1 MYDSFNGAIEAA
13 ERDGVSLAE
22 IAIRAEADR
31 GLVTR
36 EEIEAQLSR
45 ALAVM
50 KRGVDQGLTGDLI
63 SVSGLVG
70 GDAAKLAKGGGP
82 MAGTLFSDVLA
93 GALAVQEVNAAMG
106 VIVAAPTA
114 GGAGVL
120 PGVLLALG
128 KREQISD
135 DGLVKGLAVAGLLG
149 SVAAVRASLSGA
161 EGGCQAETGVGAAMA
176 AAAGTEVL
184 GGSPSQ
190 AGHAAALTMQGT
202 LGLVCDPLGGLVEV
216 PCVYRNATGGAMAL
230 AGIEMAL
237 AGIVFPIPVDE
248 VIDTMGEIGRSMDV
262 RYRETAGGGL
272 AATPTGR
279 RLAKER
285 LVQIK
290 PRRSGSKAVGR
301 SESP

>member
-1 MYDSFNGAIEAA
+1 MYQSLDEAIAA
-13 ERDGVSLAE
+13 ANDTGVSLGE
-22 IAIRAEADR
+22 IALRAEVEPGLLDR
-31 GLVTR
+31 ATV
-36 EEIEAQLSR
+36 EARLAQ

-50 KRGVDQGLTGDLI
+50 RRSIEQGLTGELH

-70 GDAAKLAKGGGP
+70 GDAAKLVAGSGP
-82 MAGTLFSDVLA
+82 MAGTLFNEVLA

-106 VIVAAPTA
+106 IIVAAPTA

-128 KREQISD
+128 KRAGATDQM
-135 DGLVKGLAVAGLLG
+135 LVNALAVAGLVG
-149 SVAAVRASLSGA
+149 AVTAARASLSGA
-161 EGGCQAETGVGAAMA
+161 AGGCQAETGVGAAMA
-176 AAAGTEVL
+176 AAAGVELL
-184 GGSPSQ
+184 GGTPIQ
-190 AGHAAALTMQGT
+190 AGHAAALTLQGT

-237 AGIVFPIPVDE
+237 AGIEFPIPIDE
-248 VIDTMGEIGRSMDV
+248 VIDAMGEIGASMDV
-262 RYRETAGGGL
+262 RYKETAGGGL

-285 LVQIK
+285 LVQI
-290 PRRSGSKAVGR
+290 RR
-301 SESP
+301 

>member
-1 MYDSFNGAIEAA
+1 MYQSLNEAIAA
-13 ERDGVSLAE
+13 ANDAGVSLGE
-22 IAIRAEADR
+22 IALRAEVEPGLLDR
-31 GLVTR
+31 ATV
-36 EEIEAQLSR
+36 EARLAQ

-50 KRGVDQGLTGDLI
+50 RRSIEQGLTGELH

-70 GDAAKLAKGGGP
+70 GDAAKLVAGSGP
-82 MAGTLFSDVLA
+82 MAGTLFNEVLA

-106 VIVAAPTA
+106 IIVAAPTA

-128 KREQISD
+128 KRAGASD
-135 DGLVKGLAVAGLLG
+135 QMLVNALAVAGLVG
-149 SVAAVRASLSGA
+149 AVTAARASLSGA
-161 EGGCQAETGVGAAMA
+161 AGGCQAETGVGAAMA
-176 AAAGTEVL
+176 AAAGVELL
-184 GGSPSQ
+184 GGTPIQ
-190 AGHAAALTMQGT
+190 AGHAAALTLQGT

-237 AGIVFPIPVDE
+237 AGIEFPIPIDE
-248 VIDTMGEIGRSMDV
+248 VIDAMGEIGASMDV
-262 RYRETAGGGL
+262 RYKETAGGGL

-285 LVQIK
+285 LVQI
-290 PRRSGSKAVGR
+290 RR
-301 SESP
+301 

>member
-1 MYDSFNGAIEAA
+1 MFDSVNEAIVVA
-13 ERDGVSLAE
+13 EEEGISLGELAL
-22 IAIRAEADR
+22 RTEADR
-31 GLVTR
+31 GLATR
-36 EEIEAQLSR
+36 EEIEVQLAR

-50 KRGVDQGLTGDLI
+50 RRGVEQGLAGNLI

-70 GDAAKLAKGGGP
+70 GDAAKVRAGSGP
-82 MAGTLFSDVLA
+82 LAGTLFNEVLS

-128 KREQISD
+128 NRQSLSD
-135 DGLVKGLAVAGLLG
+135 DVMIQGLAVAGLFG
-149 SVAAVRASLSGA
+149 AVSAARASLSGA

-176 AAAGTEVL
+176 AAAGTEVM

-237 AGIVFPIPVDE
+237 AGIVFPIPIDE
-248 VIDTMGEIGRSMDV
+248 VIDTMGEIGRSMDI

-279 RLAKER
+279 RLARER
-285 LVQIK
+285 LVQLT
-290 PRRSGSKAVGR
+290 RTGGR
-301 SESP
+301 SDGQED

>member
-1 MYDSFNGAIEAA
+1 MYDSLDDAIAA
-13 ERDGVSLAE
+13 ANNDRVSLGE
-22 IAIRAEADR
+22 IALRAEVEPGLLDR
-31 GLVTR
+31 PTV
-36 EEIEAQLSR
+36 EARLGQ

-50 KRGVDQGLTGDLI
+50 RRSVEQGLTGELH

-70 GDAAKLAKGGGP
+70 GDAAKLVTGGGP
-82 MAGTLFSDVLA
+82 MAGTLFNEVLA

-128 KREQISD
+128 KRVEASD
-135 DGLVKGLAVAGLLG
+135 QMMVSALAVAGLVG
-149 SVAAVRASLSGA
+149 AVTAARASLSGA
-161 EGGCQAETGVGAAMA
+161 AGGCQAETGVGAAMA
-176 AAAGTEVL
+176 AASGVELL
-184 GGSPSQ
+184 GGTPTQ

-237 AGIVFPIPVDE
+237 AGIEFPIPIDE
-248 VIDTMGEIGRSMDV
+248 VIDTMGEIGASMDI

-285 LVQIK
+285 LVQI
-290 PRRSGSKAVGR
+290 RRR
-301 SESP
+301 

>member
-1 MYDSFNGAIEAA
+1 MYDSLDDAIAA
-13 ERDGVSLAE
+13 ANDDRVSLGEMAL
-22 IAIRAEADR
+22 RAEVAPGLLDR
-31 GLVTR
+31 ATV
-36 EEIEAQLSR
+36 EARLGQ

-50 KRGVDQGLTGDLI
+50 RRSVEQGLTGELH

-70 GDAAKLAKGGGP
+70 GDAAKLVTGRGP
-82 MAGTLFSDVLA
+82 MAGTLFNEVLA

-128 KREQISD
+128 KRVEASD
-135 DGLVKGLAVAGLLG
+135 QMMVSALAVAGLVG
-149 SVAAVRASLSGA
+149 AVTAARASLSGA
-161 EGGCQAETGVGAAMA
+161 AGGCQAETGVGAAMA
-176 AAAGTEVL
+176 AASGVELL
-184 GGSPSQ
+184 GGTPTQ

-237 AGIVFPIPVDE
+237 AGIEFPIPIDE
-248 VIDTMGEIGRSMDV
+248 VIDTMGEIGASMDI

-285 LVQIK
+285 LVQI
-290 PRRSGSKAVGR
+290 RRR
-301 SESP
+301 

>member
-1 MYDSFNGAIEAA
+1 MYQSLDEAIAA
-13 ERDGVSLAE
+13 ANDTGVSLGE
-22 IAIRAEADR
+22 IALRAEVEPGLLDR
-31 GLVTR
+31 ATV
-36 EEIEAQLSR
+36 EARLAQ

-50 KRGVDQGLTGDLI
+50 RRSIEQGLTGELH

-70 GDAAKLAKGGGP
+70 GDAAKLVAGSGP
-82 MAGTLFSDVLA
+82 MAGTLFNEVLA

-106 VIVAAPTA
+106 IIVAAPTA

-128 KREQISD
+128 KRAGATDQM
-135 DGLVKGLAVAGLLG
+135 LVNALAVAGLVG
-149 SVAAVRASLSGA
+149 AVTAARASLSGA
-161 EGGCQAETGVGAAMA
+161 AGGCQAETGVGAAMA
-176 AAAGTEVL
+176 AAAGVELL
-184 GGSPSQ
+184 GGTPTQ
-190 AGHAAALTMQGT
+190 AGHAAALTLQGT

-237 AGIVFPIPVDE
+237 AGIEFPIPIDE
-248 VIDTMGEIGRSMDV
+248 VIDAMGEIGASMDV
-262 RYRETAGGGL
+262 RYKETAGGGL

-285 LVQIK
+285 LVQI
-290 PRRSGSKAVGR
+290 RR
-301 SESP
+301 

>member
-1 MYDSFNGAIEAA
+1 MYHSLDDAIAA
-13 ERDGVSLAE
+13 AIDAGVSLGE
-22 IAIRAEADR
+22 IALRAELESGLLDR
-31 GLVTR
+31 PTV
-36 EEIEAQLSR
+36 EARLGQ

-50 KRGVDQGLTGDLI
+50 RRGIEQGLTGDLH

-70 GDAAKLAKGGGP
+70 GDAAKLVAGSGP
-82 MAGTLFSDVLA
+82 MAGTLFNEVLA

-128 KREQISD
+128 KRIGATDQM
-135 DGLVKGLAVAGLLG
+135 LVSALAVAGLVG
-149 SVAAVRASLSGA
+149 AVTAARASLSGA
-161 EGGCQAETGVGAAMA
+161 AGGCQAETGVGAAMA
-176 AAAGTEVL
+176 AAAGVELL
-184 GGSPSQ
+184 GGTPTQ
-190 AGHAAALTMQGT
+190 AGHAAALTLQGT

-237 AGIVFPIPVDE
+237 AGIEFPIPVDE
-248 VIDTMGEIGRSMDV
+248 VIDAMGEIGASMDV
-262 RYRETAGGGL
+262 RYKETAGGGL

-285 LVQIK
+285 LVQI
-290 PRRSGSKAVGR
+290 RRR
-301 SESP
+301 

>member
-1 MYDSFNGAIEAA
+1 MYQSLDEAIAA
-13 ERDGVSLAE
+13 ANDTGVSLGE
-22 IAIRAEADR
+22 IALRAEVEPGLLDR
-31 GLVTR
+31 ATV
-36 EEIEAQLSR
+36 EARLAQ

-50 KRGVDQGLTGDLI
+50 RRSIEQGLTGELH

-70 GDAAKLAKGGGP
+70 GDAAKLVAGSGP
-82 MAGTLFSDVLA
+82 MAGTLFNEVLA

-106 VIVAAPTA
+106 IIVAAPTA

-128 KREQISD
+128 KRVGASD
-135 DGLVKGLAVAGLLG
+135 QMLVSALAVAGLVG
-149 SVAAVRASLSGA
+149 AVTAARASLSGA
-161 EGGCQAETGVGAAMA
+161 AGGCQAETGVGAAMA
-176 AAAGTEVL
+176 AAAGVELL
-184 GGSPSQ
+184 GGTPIQ
-190 AGHAAALTMQGT
+190 AGHAAALTLQGT

-237 AGIVFPIPVDE
+237 AGIEFPIPIDE
-248 VIDTMGEIGRSMDV
+248 VIDAMGEIGASMDV
-262 RYRETAGGGL
+262 RYKETAGGGL

-285 LVQIK
+285 LVQI
-290 PRRSGSKAVGR
+290 RR
-301 SESP
+301 

>member
-1 MYDSFNGAIEAA
+1 MYQSLDEAIAA
-13 ERDGVSLAE
+13 ANAAGVSLGE
-22 IAIRAEADR
+22 IALRAEVEPGLLDR
-31 GLVTR
+31 ATV
-36 EEIEAQLSR
+36 EARLAQ

-50 KRGVDQGLTGDLI
+50 RRSIEQGLTGELH

-70 GDAAKLAKGGGP
+70 GDAAKLVAGSGP
-82 MAGTLFSDVLA
+82 MAGTLFNEVLA

-106 VIVAAPTA
+106 IIVAAPTA

-128 KREQISD
+128 KRVGASD
-135 DGLVKGLAVAGLLG
+135 QMLVSALAVAGLVG
-149 SVAAVRASLSGA
+149 AVTAARASLSGA
-161 EGGCQAETGVGAAMA
+161 AGGCQAETGVGAAMA
-176 AAAGTEVL
+176 AAAGVELL
-184 GGSPSQ
+184 GGTPIQ
-190 AGHAAALTMQGT
+190 AGHAAALTLQGT

-237 AGIVFPIPVDE
+237 AGIEFPIPIDE
-248 VIDTMGEIGRSMDV
+248 VIDAMGEIGASMDV
-262 RYRETAGGGL
+262 RYKETAGGGL

-285 LVQIK
+285 LVQI
-290 PRRSGSKAVGR
+290 RR
-301 SESP
+301 

>member
-1 MYDSFNGAIEAA
+1 MYQSIDEAVLRAETEQVSLGEIALRAEAEAGLRTRAEIEAA
-13 ERDGVSLAE
+13 LH
-22 IAIRAEADR
+22 RALEVMRHAVER
-31 GLVTR
+31 GLP
-36 EEIEAQLSR
+36 
-45 ALAVM
+45 
-50 KRGVDQGLTGDLI
+50 GDLR

-70 GDAAKLAKGGGP
+70 GDAARLKDARGP
-82 MAGTLFSDVLA
+82 LAGTVFTDVLA
-93 GALAVQEVNAAMG
+93 AALAVQEVNAAMG

-120 PGVLLALG
+120 PGVLLGIARRHPVTDEQLVRALATA
-128 KREQISD
+128 
-135 DGLVKGLAVAGLLG
+135 GLVGAV
-149 SVAAVRASLSGA
+149 VAVRASLSGA
-161 EGGCQAETGVGAAMA
+161 EGGCQAETGAAAGMA
-176 AAAGTEVL
+176 AAAGVELL
-184 GGSPSQ
+184 GGTPTEAS
-190 AGHAAALTMQGT
+190 HAVALTMQGT

-216 PCVYRNATGGAMAL
+216 PCVYRNASGGAIAL

-237 AGIVFPIPVDE
+237 AGIRFPIPVDE

-290 PRRSGSKAVGR
+290 PRKG
-301 SESP
+301 

>member
-1 MYDSFNGAIEAA
+1 MYDSLNDAIAA
-13 ERDGVSLAE
+13 ANDDRVSLGE
-22 IAIRAEADR
+22 IALRAEVEPGLLDR
-31 GLVTR
+31 PTV
-36 EEIEAQLSR
+36 EARLGQ

-50 KRGVDQGLTGDLI
+50 RRSVEQGLTGELH

-70 GDAAKLAKGGGP
+70 GDAAKLVTGRGP
-82 MAGTLFSDVLA
+82 MAGTLFNEVLA

-128 KREQISD
+128 KRVEATDQMMVSA
-135 DGLVKGLAVAGLLG
+135 LAVAGLVG
-149 SVAAVRASLSGA
+149 AVTAARASLSGA
-161 EGGCQAETGVGAAMA
+161 AGGCQAETGVGAAMA
-176 AAAGTEVL
+176 AASGVELL
-184 GGSPSQ
+184 GGTPTQ

-237 AGIVFPIPVDE
+237 AGIEFPIPIDE
-248 VIDTMGEIGRSMDV
+248 VIDTMGEIGASMDI

-285 LVQIK
+285 LVQI
-290 PRRSGSKAVGR
+290 RRR
-301 SESP
+301 